1 MTIGDD
7 VFNEDSNWEA
17 LRVWHIGNSATRH
30 TSEQPLCEQSDKG
43 VEDEMKIKPDGL
55 CTQIEMGIE
64 WPVYAGDCW
73 DVLLR

>member
-1 MTIGDD
+1 MMIGDD

-17 LRVWHIGNSATRH
+17 LKVWHIGNGATRH
-30 TSEQPLCEQSDKG
+30 ASEQP
-43 VEDEMKIKPDGL
+43 GL
-55 CTQIEMGIE
+55 CAQIEMGIE